1 MTDRIPLDN
10 LTSDQLDALYAR
22 IATLEHVAAGNKRH
36 VQLIVPDLERAEAA
50 LTRVRALHRKASHG
64 DTCVYCAHG
73 QRLGYDTTWPCDTIR
88 ALDQPAPGPTAWT
101 PPPPGDRREQ
111 LPDHILALLDIPAY
125 TSTAC
130 ETAELLAAAATRRPE
145 HAAELRMW
153 EDRQRQRCRINNK
166 FTGVHCQH
174 TTPGPAAT
182 QATDDMRLVQAA
194 KNVAR
199 YTDSYQWYG
208 PEAGPSVAECAG
220 NDRRWPLEK
229 EGE

>member
-50 LTRVRALHRKASHG
+50 LTRVRDLADRWDNALAPDRAYARALR
-64 DTCVYCAHG
+64 T
-73 QRLGYDTTWPCDTIR
+73 
-88 ALDQPAPGPTAWT
+88 ALDQPTPDAPAWT
-101 PPPPGDRREQ
+101 PPPPGSTREQ

-145 HAAELRMW
+145 HADELRMW

-166 FTGVHCQH
+166 YTGVHCQH
-174 TTPGPAAT
+174 TTPGPTAT
-182 QATDDMRLVQAA
+182 QATDNPTTEQ
-194 KNVAR
+194 
-199 YTDSYQWYG
+199 
-208 PEAGPSVAECAG
+208 P
-220 NDRRWPLEK
+220 
-229 EGE
+229 